1 MGWELL
7 GNGCDKK
14 FYVDTQGGGGYGAIC
29 CSDEVA
35 GRETKAYID
44 LKTIDLAPILPTIL
58 PWTGGNIPSQGM
70 QQKPQYLIE
79 RLQIGCTF
87 KPQMCVFQVSRQ
99 VKAELQKGDKEKIL
113 EGLNLID
120 ENIEKICKIVGE
132 LTLAVCSVKKRL
144 FVLDFS
150 PGENKSTAI
159 DQLDTIKKGLRNIRN
174 AL

>member
-1 MGWELL
+1 MTWELL

-14 FYVDTQGGGGYGAIC
+14 FYVDAQGSGGYGAIC
-29 CSDEVA
+29 CSDAVA
-35 GRETKAYID
+35 ARETKAYID
-44 LKTIDLAPILPTIL
+44 LKTIDLSPILPTIL
-58 PWTGGNIPSQGM
+58 PWTGGSIRVQDA

-87 KPQMCVFQVSRQ
+87 KPQMCVFQVSRKI
-99 VKAELQKGDKEKIL
+99 KAELQKGDREKIL
-113 EGLNLID
+113 EGLDLI
-120 ENIEKICKIVGE
+120 EGNIEKICRIVGE
-132 LTLAVCSVKKRL
+132 LTLAVCSVKGGL
-144 FVLDFS
+144 FMLDFS